1 MDTMR
6 LRYWRLGI
14 TDVLEAKYPV
24 EKANHCEIKCMQG
37 EHQHFGVFWYKFG
50 TPYDKEPVHGICFY
64 YNEIPQK
71 TVEDIIELLHSRF
84 GGKILYR
91 QARVFLQGSKE
102 FADPKSVGTLANEL
116 SLKFNSPVELT
127 IEFEK
132 VTNEEQEK
140 NSYNLPSGNML
151 PIVGQD

>member
-1 MDTMR
+1 MR

-14 TDVLEAKYPV
+14 TDVLKAKYPI
-24 EKANHCEIKCMQG
+24 EKANHWEIKCMQG
-37 EHQHFGVFWYKFG
+37 EYQHFGVFWYKFG

-71 TVEDIIELLHSRF
+71 TVEEIIQLLHSKF

-91 QARVFLQGSKE
+91 QTRVFLQGSKE

-140 NSYNLPSGNML
+140 NSYNLPSGKIL
-151 PIVGQD
+151 PIVGSD